1 MTDRSRYPDPAS
13 LARAG
18 RILGL
23 DIGDRRI
30 GLAVSIP
37 PGELILP
44 AGHLP
49 RRGRRADVA
58 AILEEARRRA
68 AVAIVAGM
76 PYDAQGRAGVQ
87 ARKTAALARALARAA
102 SVPVLTVD
110 ESFTTQ
116 AALAELQEAG
126 DYTRG
131 ASRAARGAVD
141 AAAAVA
147 ILRRF
152 LEAAPAG
159 G

>member
-1 MTDRSRYPDPAS
+1 M
-13 LARAG
+13 
-18 RILGL
+18 
-23 DIGDRRI
+23 
-30 GLAVSIP
+30 
-37 PGELILP
+37 
-44 AGHLP
+44 
-49 RRGRRADVA
+49 A

-76 PYDAQGRAGVQ
+76 PYDGQGRAGVQ
-87 ARKTAALARALARAA
+87 ARKTAALARALERAA
-102 SVPVLTVD
+102 SVPILTVD

-141 AAAAVA
+141 AAAAAA

>member
-1 MTDRSRYPDPAS
+1 MTNGSRHPDPAS

-18 RILGL
+18 CILGL

-49 RRGRRADVA
+49 RRGQRADVA
-58 AILEEARRRA
+58 AILEEARQRA

-76 PYDAQGRAGVQ
+76 PYDGQGQAGVQ
-87 ARKTAALARALARAA
+87 ARKTAALARALERAA
-102 SVPVLTVD
+102 SVPILTVD

-131 ASRAARGAVD
+131 PGHPAPGAVD
-141 AAAAVA
+141 AAAAAA

-152 LEAAPAG
+152 LEAVPAG
-159 G
+159 D